1 LSCRKFSL
9 TLSYSFPKTW
19 GALCFVLT
27 LNSVL
32 EEDSDNIYRDNGR
45 NVEIKKCS
53 YQVQEGVTVLND
65 DLILITQPSLYKLT
79 NF

>member
-1 LSCRKFSL
+1 
-9 TLSYSFPKTW
+9 
-19 GALCFVLT
+19 
-27 LNSVL
+27 VL
-32 EEDSDNIYRDNGR
+32 EEDSDNIYRDTGR